1 MEEEISSGTK
11 WGVGLG
17 IIYEIIIKYMIIGPK
32 IRCKNILDFKFS
44 VSVNKQIIFCTID
57 FSLSLISYDK
67 LSLFVY
73 IMKL

>member
-17 IIYEIIIKYMIIGPK
+17 IIYEIKIKYMITGSK
-32 IRCKNILDFKFS
+32 SRCKNILDFKFS
-44 VSVNKQIIFCTID
+44 VSVNKQIIFCSID
-57 FSLSLISYDK
+57 FPLNLISYDK

-73 IMKL
+73 II